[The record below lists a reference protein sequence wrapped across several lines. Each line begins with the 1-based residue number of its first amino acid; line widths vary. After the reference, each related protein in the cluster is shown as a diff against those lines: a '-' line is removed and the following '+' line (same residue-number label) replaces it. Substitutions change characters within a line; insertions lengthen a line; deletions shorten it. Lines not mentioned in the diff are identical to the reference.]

1 MQKHVNLVDLVKSF
15 PTNIFLQDLT
25 SIQKST
31 SPVKFAHLAE
41 KSEKRSI
48 SNLSTKAGGPGA
60 SPMGAGEHFQQH
72 HCWFPIT
79 ELDMPNPTTG
89 EWGDLWGVRV

>member
-1 MQKHVNLVDLVKSF
+1 MCFQVQGTPWGRSPLRTAESRVTCDDWAF
-15 PTNIFLQDLT
+15 PAGQAVTMIAFNYP
-25 SIQKST
+25 S
-31 SPVKFAHLAE
+31 
-41 KSEKRSI
+41 
-48 SNLSTKAGGPGA
+48 AGGPGA